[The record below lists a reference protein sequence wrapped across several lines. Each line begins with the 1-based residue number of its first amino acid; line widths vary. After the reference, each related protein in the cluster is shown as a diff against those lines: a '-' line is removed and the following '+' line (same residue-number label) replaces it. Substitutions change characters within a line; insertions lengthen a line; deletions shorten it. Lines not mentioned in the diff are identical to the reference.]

1 MRTEDGN
8 TYEERKHVKSRHIL
22 RIGVF
27 LSKEFYFCDKNTMN
41 EEQVGEKM
49 VYETYTSAF
58 LLITEG
64 CQD

>member
-1 MRTEDGN
+1 M
-8 TYEERKHVKSRHIL
+8 YEERKHVKSRHIL
-22 RIGVF
+22 RIVVF

-49 VYETYTSAF
+49 LYETYISAF